1 MHVRR
6 PSSQKAFRLL
16 EEMRQEELQTS
27 VFTLCSHLCM
37 CEGQTH
43 RKGLGAPRRE
53 AQKCLQPDVIMYNAA
68 FGACQEAMQSDKV
81 SELLAEIKQ
90 LP

>member
-1 MHVRR
+1 
-6 PSSQKAFRLL
+6 
-16 EEMRQEELQTS
+16 
-27 VFTLCSHLCM
+27 M

-43 RKGLGAPRRE
+43 RKGLGAPRIE
-53 AQKCLQPDVIMYNAA
+53 AQKCLQPDVIMYNSA

-90 LP
+90 MA

>member
-1 MHVRR
+1 M
-6 PSSQKAFRLL
+6 KAKHTEKALELL
-16 EEMRQEELQTS
+16 QEK
-27 VFTLCSHLCM
+27 
-37 CEGQTH
+37 H
-43 RKGLGAPRRE
+43 R
-53 AQKCLQPDVIMYNAA
+53 CLQPDVIMYNSA